1 MWQPLLAGRFPL
13 FAMKNLFLLLLALLS
28 GPASFAQT
36 SPTAATLTA
45 LMQKAGVP
53 GMQLVY
59 THGGQVRTY
68 ALGQRTA
75 GQPAAVDATT
85 TFEAA
90 SLGKAVLAYVA
101 LRLLDRG
108 VLELDKPLL
117 AYYPYPRLQ
126 DAPNADKITAR
137 MVLGHSTGLPN
148 WAVNPTTPEWATAP
162 LRLKYAPD
170 SCWNYSGEGYVFLQ
184 KTLEHLTG
192 KSFEA
197 LAREEVFK
205 PLGMTH
211 SSFVWQKQFTANAA
225 SGHDEQSK
233 PTPIAHYPTGYGAYS
248 LFSTAA
254 DYSRILQAVMT
265 GRGLKPATAQLLLT
279 PANEA
284 RRYGQPA
291 TATDPFIAWAC
302 GVGLATTSRGLAQW
316 QWGDNGNFKG
326 FYMTLPGRQ
335 ESLVFLTNSANGSK
349 MTDDLLRLFFGPGEY
364 RATQWLAE

>member
-1 MWQPLLAGRFPL
+1 MTKLLL
-13 FAMKNLFLLLLALLS
+13 SLLLLY
-28 GPASFAQT
+28 GPASYAQT
-36 SPTAATLTA
+36 APTPPTAATLTA

-59 THGGQVRTY
+59 THGSRAQAY

-75 GQPAAVDATT
+75 GQPATVDATT

-101 LRLLDRG
+101 LRLVDRG
-108 VLELDKPLL
+108 VLALDKSLL
-117 AYYPYPRLQ
+117 SYAPYPRLQ
-126 DAPNADKITAR
+126 GARNAAKITAR
-137 MVLGHSTGLPN
+137 MVLGHTTGLPN
-148 WAVNPTTPEWATAP
+148 WATNPTSPEWPTTP

-170 SCWNYSGEGYVFLQ
+170 SCWNYSGEGYVWLQ

-192 KSFEA
+192 KPFET

-205 PLGMTH
+205 PFSMKH
-211 SSFVWQKQFTANAA
+211 SSFVWQEKFNTNAA
-225 SGHDEQSK
+225 SGHDGKSQPVAISHF
-233 PTPIAHYPTGYGAYS
+233 PAAYGAFS
-248 LFSTAA
+248 LFSTAG
-254 DYSRILQAVMT
+254 DYSRFLQALMT
-265 GRGLKPATAQLLLT
+265 GRGLKPATALLLRT

-284 RRYGQPA
+284 QRCGQPA

-326 FYMTLPGRQ
+326 FYMTLPGTN
-335 ESLVFLTNSANGSK
+335 ESLVFLTNSSNGPK
-349 MTDDLLRLFFGPGEY
+349 MADDLLRLFFGPGEY
-364 RATQWLAE
+364 RALQWLAE

>member
-1 MWQPLLAGRFPL
+1 MLFVLLTLFSAPAGHAQPA
-13 FAMKNLFLLLLALLS
+13 
-28 GPASFAQT
+28 
-36 SPTAATLTA
+36 PTAAALTA
-45 LMQKAGVP
+45 LMQQAGVP
-53 GMQLVY
+53 GMQLVF
-59 THGGQVRTY
+59 THGNKVQAY

-75 GQPAAVDATT
+75 GQPAAVDART

-108 VLELDKPLL
+108 VLSLDQPLL
-117 AYYPYPRLQ
+117 SYYAYPRLQ
-126 DAPNADKITAR
+126 GAPNADKITAR
-137 MVLGHSTGLPN
+137 MVLGHTAGLPN
-148 WAVNPTTPEWATAP
+148 WAANPTSPAWATTP

-192 KSFEA
+192 KPFET
-197 LAREEVFK
+197 LAQEEVFG
-205 PLGMTH
+205 PLRMAH
-211 SSFVWQKQFTANAA
+211 SSFVWREKFAGNAA
-225 SGHDEQSK
+225 SGHDGTSR
-233 PTPIAHYPTGYGAYS
+233 PVPINRFSAAYAAFS
-248 LFSTAA
+248 LLGTAA
-254 DYSRILQAVMT
+254 DYSRFLCALLA

-284 RRYGQPA
+284 RRCGVPA

-326 FYMTLPGRQ
+326 FYMTLPGQ
-335 ESLVFLTNSANGSK
+335 KESLVFLTNSANGPQ

-364 RATQWLAE
+364 RATSWLAE

>member
-1 MWQPLLAGRFPL
+1 MR
-13 FAMKNLFLLLLALLS
+13 NLFLLLLVLLG
-28 GPASFAQT
+28 GPASHAQT

-59 THGGQVRTY
+59 THGGKVQAY

-85 TFEAA
+85 AFEAA

-108 VLELDKPLL
+108 ILELDKPLL
-117 AYYPYPRLQ
+117 TYCPYPRLQ
-126 DAPNADKITAR
+126 GARNADKITAR
-137 MVLGHSTGLPN
+137 MVLGHTTGLPN
-148 WAVNPTTPEWATAP
+148 WAVSPLSPAWATSP
-162 LRLKYAPD
+162 LRLKYPPD

-184 KTLEHLTG
+184 KTLERLTR
-192 KSFEA
+192 KSFET

-205 PLGMTH
+205 PLGMAH
-211 SSFVWQKQFTANAA
+211 SSFVWQQKFATNAT
-225 SGHDEQSK
+225 SGHDDQRK
-233 PTPIAHYPTGYGAYS
+233 PTPIAHYPTAYAAYS

-254 DYSRILQAVMT
+254 DYSQFLQAVMT
-265 GRGLKPATAQLLLT
+265 GQGLKPATAQLLLT

-284 RRYGQPA
+284 RRFGQSA

-326 FYMTLPGRQ
+326 FYLTLPGQ
-335 ESLVFLTNSANGSK
+335 KQSLVFFTNSSNGAK
-349 MTDDLLRLFFGPGEY
+349 LTDDLLRLFFGPGEY
-364 RATQWLAE
+364 HAPQWLAE

>member
-1 MWQPLLAGRFPL
+1 
-13 FAMKNLFLLLLALLS
+13 MKKLFLLLLALLS
-28 GPASFAQT
+28 GRATYAQT
-36 SPTAATLTA
+36 APSAATLTA

-59 THGGQVRTY
+59 TRGGKVQAY
-68 ALGQRTA
+68 ALGRRTA
-75 GQPAAVDATT
+75 GQPASVDAST

-108 VLELDKPLL
+108 VFTLDKPLL
-117 AYYPYPRLQ
+117 NYAPYPRLQ
-126 DAPNADKITAR
+126 GAPNADKITAR
-137 MVLGHSTGLPN
+137 MVLGHTTGLPN
-148 WAVNPTTPEWATAP
+148 WAANPTTPEWATAP

-192 KSFEA
+192 KSFEM
-197 LAREEVFK
+197 LAREEVFR
-205 PLGMTH
+205 PLGMAH
-211 SSFVWQKQFTANAA
+211 SSFVWQQKMALNAA
-225 SGHDEQSK
+225 SGHDDQGRPVAISHF
-233 PTPIAHYPTGYGAYS
+233 PAAYGAFS
-248 LFSTAA
+248 LLSTAA
-254 DYSRILQAVMT
+254 DYSRLLQALMT
-265 GRGLKPATAQLLLT
+265 GRGLQPATALLLRT

-284 RRYGQPA
+284 RRCGQPA

-302 GVGLATTSRGLAQW
+302 GVGLATTSRGPAQW

-326 FYMTLPGRQ
+326 FYLTLPGTS
-335 ESLVFLTNSANGSK
+335 ESLVFLTNSANGPN

-364 RATQWLAE
+364 HATQWLAE

>member
-1 MWQPLLAGRFPL
+1 MNRLLT
-13 FAMKNLFLLLLALLS
+13 LLLLLPGLASRGQSAPTEAAL
-28 GPASFAQT
+28 A
-36 SPTAATLTA
+36 A
-45 LMQKAGVP
+45 LMQKANVP

-59 THGGQVRTY
+59 NRGGQEHAY

-75 GQPAAVDATT
+75 GSALTVDATT

-108 VLELDKPLL
+108 VFSLDKPLL
-117 AYYPYPRLQ
+117 RYYAYPRLQ
-126 DAPNADKITAR
+126 GDPNADKITAR
-137 MVLGHSTGLPN
+137 MVLGHTTGLPN
-148 WAVNPTTPEWATAP
+148 WAADPTSPAWATAP

-197 LAREEVFK
+197 LAQEEAFR
-205 PLGMTH
+205 PLRMAH
-211 SSFVWQKQFTANAA
+211 SSFVWREQFAANAA
-225 SGHDEQSK
+225 AGHDGQGQ
-233 PTPIAHYPTGYGAYS
+233 PVPISHFPEPYGAFS
-248 LFSTAA
+248 LLSTAS
-254 DYSRILQAVMT
+254 DYSRLLRALMA
-265 GRGLKPATAQLLLT
+265 GRGLKPATAQLLLR

-284 RRYGQPA
+284 ERCGKPP

-302 GVGLATTSRGLAQW
+302 GVGLATTSQGLAQW

-326 FYMTLPGRQ
+326 FYMTLPGKK
-335 ESLVFLTNSANGSK
+335 ESLVFLTNSSNGPK
-349 MTDDLLRLFFGPGEY
+349 MADDLLRLFFGPGEY

>member
-1 MWQPLLAGRFPL
+1 MT
-13 FAMKNLFLLLLALLS
+13 KNLFLLLLVLLA
-28 GPASFAQT
+28 GPASRAQT
-36 SPTAATLTA
+36 APTAATLTA
-45 LMQKAGVP
+45 LMQRAGVP

-59 THGGQVRTY
+59 VRSGRVQAY

-75 GQPAAVDATT
+75 GQPTAVHATT

-90 SLGKAVLAYVA
+90 SLGKAVLAYVT
-101 LRLLDRG
+101 LRLVDRG

-117 AYYPYPRLQ
+117 AYAPYPRLQ
-126 DAPNADKITAR
+126 GAPNAGRITAR
-137 MVLGHSTGLPN
+137 MVLGHTTGLPN
-148 WAVNPTTPEWATAP
+148 WATNPLSPAWATAP

-192 KSFEA
+192 KPFET
-197 LAREEVFK
+197 LAREEVFR
-205 PLGMTH
+205 PLGLKH
-211 SSFVWQKQFTANAA
+211 SSFVWQPRFAANAA
-225 SGHDEQSK
+225 SGHDEKGQPVLISHF
-233 PTPIAHYPTGYGAYS
+233 PDAYGAYS

-254 DYSRILQAVMT
+254 DYSRFLQALMT
-265 GRGLKPATAQLLLT
+265 GQGLKPATAQLLRT

-316 QWGDNGNFKG
+316 QWGDNGTFKG
-326 FYMTLPGRQ
+326 FYLTLPDRN
-335 ESLVFLTNSANGSK
+335 ESLVLLTNSANGDK
-349 MTDDLLRLFFGPGEY
+349 LTDDLLRLFLGPGEY
-364 RATQWLAE
+364 RAPQWLAE

>member
-1 MWQPLLAGRFPL
+1 MEKLFIPLLVLL
-13 FAMKNLFLLLLALLS
+13 F
-28 GPASFAQT
+28 GPAGYAQT
-36 SPTAATLTA
+36 TPTAAALTT

-59 THGGQVRTY
+59 VRNGRVQAY

-75 GQPAAVDATT
+75 GQPAAVDAAT

-108 VLELDKPLL
+108 VLTLDKPLL
-117 AYYPYPRLQ
+117 AYAPYPRLQ
-126 DAPNADKITAR
+126 GAPNADKITAR
-137 MVLGHSTGLPN
+137 MVLGHTTGLPN
-148 WAVNPTTPEWATAP
+148 WAINPTTPEWATAP

-192 KSFEA
+192 KSFET
-197 LAREEVFK
+197 LAREEVFQ
-205 PLGMTH
+205 PLGMAH
-211 SSFVWQKQFTANAA
+211 SSFVWQQKMTLNAA
-225 SGHDEQSK
+225 SGHDGQGRPVAIS
-233 PTPIAHYPTGYGAYS
+233 HYAAAYGAYS

-254 DYSRILQAVMT
+254 DYSRLLQAVMT
-265 GRGLKPATAQLLLT
+265 GRGLKPATAQLLRT

-316 QWGDNGNFKG
+316 QWGDNGSFKG
-326 FYMTLPGRQ
+326 FYMTLPDAK
-335 ESLVFLTNSANGSK
+335 ESLVFLTNSSNGPK
-349 MTDDLLRLFFGPGEY
+349 MADDLLHLFFGPGDY

>member
-1 MWQPLLAGRFPL
+1 
-13 FAMKNLFLLLLALLS
+13 MKNLLSLLLVLLC
-28 GPASFAQT
+28 GPAGYAQT
-36 SPTAATLTA
+36 APTAATLTA

-53 GMQLVY
+53 GLQLVY
-59 THGGQVRTY
+59 THGGKVQAF
-68 ALGQRTA
+68 ALGQRTT
-75 GQPAAVDATT
+75 GQPAPVNENT

-101 LRLLDRG
+101 LRLVDRG

-126 DAPNADKITAR
+126 GVRNADQITAR
-137 MVLGHSTGLPN
+137 MVLGHTTGLPN
-148 WAVNPTTPEWATAP
+148 WAISPLSPEWATAP

-197 LAREEVFK
+197 LAREEVFR
-205 PLGMTH
+205 PLGMAH
-211 SSFVWQKQFTANAA
+211 SSFVWQQKFATNAA
-225 SGHDEQSK
+225 AGHDDQSK
-233 PTPIAHYPTGYGAYS
+233 PTPIAHYPAGYGAYS

-254 DYSRILQAVMT
+254 DYSRVLRAVMT

-291 TATDPFIAWAC
+291 TAADPFIAWAC

-326 FYMTLPGRQ
+326 FYMTLPGQ
-335 ESLVFLTNSANGSK
+335 KESLVFLTNSANGSRL
-349 MTDDLLRLFFGPGEY
+349 TDDLLRLFFGPGEY
-364 RATQWLAE
+364 RAPQWLAE

>member
-1 MWQPLLAGRFPL
+1 
-13 FAMKNLFLLLLALLS
+13 MKNLFLLLLLLS
-28 GPASFAQT
+28 GPAGYAQT
-36 SPTAATLTA
+36 TPTAAAITA
-45 LMQKAGVP
+45 LMQKASVP

-59 THGGQVRTY
+59 THGGKVQAY

-75 GQPAAVDATT
+75 GQPAAVDAST

-90 SLGKAVLAYVA
+90 SLGKAVLAYIT

-108 VLELDKPLL
+108 VLVLDKPLL
-117 AYYPYPRLQ
+117 AYAPYPRLQ
-126 DAPNADKITAR
+126 GAPNADKITAR
-137 MVLGHSTGLPN
+137 MVLGHTTGLPN
-148 WAVNPTTPEWATAP
+148 WAVNPTTPEWATTP
-162 LRLKYAPD
+162 LRLQYAPD

-205 PLGMTH
+205 PLGMAH
-211 SSFVWQKQFTANAA
+211 SSFVWQEKFAANAA

-233 PTPIAHYPTGYGAYS
+233 STPIAHYPAAYGAYS

-254 DYSRILQAVMT
+254 DYSRLLQAVMA
-265 GRGLKPATAQLLLT
+265 GKGLKPTTAQLLLT

-284 RRYGQPA
+284 QRCGQPA

-326 FYMTLPGRQ
+326 FYLTLPGAQ
-335 ESLVFLTNSANGSK
+335 ESLVFLTNSANGAK

>member
-1 MWQPLLAGRFPL
+1 
-13 FAMKNLFLLLLALLS
+13 MKKLVLLLLALLFGS
-28 GPASFAQT
+28 VSHAQ
-36 SPTAATLTA
+36 SLPTAATLTA
-45 LMQKAGVP
+45 LMQKADVP

-59 THGGQVRTY
+59 THGGKGRTY

-75 GQPAAVDATT
+75 NQPATVDATT

-90 SLGKAVLAYVA
+90 SLGKAVLAYVT

-108 VLELDKPLL
+108 VLDLDQPLL
-117 AYYPYPRLQ
+117 SYYPYPRLQ
-126 DAPNADKITAR
+126 GARNADKISAR
-137 MVLGHSTGLPN
+137 MVLGHTAGLPN
-148 WAVNPTTPEWATAP
+148 WAANPLSPEWHTAP

-192 KSFEA
+192 KSFET
-197 LAREEVFK
+197 LAREEVFG

-211 SSFVWQKQFTANAA
+211 SSFVWQQKFATNAA
-225 SGHDEQSK
+225 SGHDAQST
-233 PTPIAHYPTGYGAYS
+233 PTPIAHYPTAYAAYS

-254 DYSRILQAVMT
+254 DYSLFLQALMT
-265 GRGLKPATAQLLLT
+265 GRGLKPATAQLLRT

-284 RRYGQPA
+284 RRCGQLP
-291 TATDPFIAWAC
+291 TATDPFIAWAG

-326 FYMTLPGRQ
+326 FFMTLPDQ
-335 ESLVFLTNSANGSK
+335 KESLVFLTNSANGPQ
-349 MTDDLLRLFFGPGEY
+349 MTADLLRLFFGPGEY
-364 RATQWLAE
+364 RAPQWLAE

>member
-1 MWQPLLAGRFPL
+1 MKKLLLLLLVLLAG
-13 FAMKNLFLLLLALLS
+13 
-28 GPASFAQT
+28 PASYAQT
-36 SPTAATLTA
+36 TPTAAALTT

-59 THGGQVRTY
+59 VRDGRVLAY

-75 GQPAAVDATT
+75 GQPAAVNTTT

-108 VLELDKPLL
+108 VLALDKPLL
-117 AYYPYPRLQ
+117 AYAPYPRLQ
-126 DAPNADKITAR
+126 GAPNADKITAR
-137 MVLGHSTGLPN
+137 MVLGHTTGLPN
-148 WAVNPTTPEWATAP
+148 WAINPTTPEWATAP

-170 SCWNYSGEGYVFLQ
+170 SCWSYSGEGYVFLQ
-184 KTLEHLTG
+184 KTLEQLTG
-192 KSFEA
+192 KSFET
-197 LAREEVFK
+197 LAREEVFG
-205 PLGMTH
+205 PLGMQH
-211 SSFVWQKQFTANAA
+211 SSFVWQARFAANAA
-225 SGHDEQSK
+225 SGHDGQSQ
-233 PTPIAHYPTGYGAYS
+233 PVAISHFPAAYGAFS

-254 DYSRILQAVMT
+254 DYSRFLQAMMM
-265 GRGLKPATAQLLLT
+265 GRGLKPATAQLLRT

-316 QWGDNGNFKG
+316 QWGDNGSFKG
-326 FYMTLPGRQ
+326 LYMTLPDEK
-335 ESLVFLTNSANGSK
+335 ESLIFLTNSSNGPK

-364 RATQWLAE
+364 RAPQWLAE